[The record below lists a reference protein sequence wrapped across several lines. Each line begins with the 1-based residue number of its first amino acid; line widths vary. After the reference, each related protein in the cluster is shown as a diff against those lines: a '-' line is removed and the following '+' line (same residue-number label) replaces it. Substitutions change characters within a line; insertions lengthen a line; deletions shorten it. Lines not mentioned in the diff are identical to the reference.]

1 MHSITGFGGLCAS
14 ADTGACAVAKM
25 KMDNICNIMDLN
37 LFDIKDRVAVMTG
50 ACGVLGTTIVK
61 YFASQGVK
69 MVLLDLERASEL
81 GEKIVSEIKAD
92 GGEACFL
99 ATDVLD
105 KAVLEDNFNRI
116 MSMYGGID
124 ILLNAAGGNMASA
137 TVPPDKSIFDLDVEA
152 VKKVTELNL
161 FGTII
166 PTMVFAKAM
175 VEKKKGSIINFASES
190 ALRPLTRVAGYGVA
204 KAAVANWTKWLC
216 AELATKFGE
225 GLRVNA
231 IAPGFLLTNQNRT
244 LLTNPDGSLTPRS
257 HTILAHT
264 PIGRFLEPEEL
275 LGTLH
280 WLASDASKAV
290 TGTVAVVDG
299 GFDAFSI

>member
-1 MHSITGFGGLCAS
+1 ME
-14 ADTGACAVAKM
+14 
-25 KMDNICNIMDLN
+25 N
-37 LFDIKDRVAVMTG
+37 LFNISGKVAVMTG
-50 ACGVLGTTIVK
+50 ACGILGTSIVK
-61 YFASQGVK
+61 YFASQGSKV
-69 MVLLDLERASEL
+69 VLLDLERTAEL
-81 GEKIVSEIKAD
+81 AERIISEIKAE
-92 GGEACFL
+92 GGEAVFFP
-99 ATDVLD
+99 TNVLD
-105 KAVLEDNFNRI
+105 KTVLEDNYAGI
-116 MSMYGGID
+116 MEKYGRID

-137 TVPPDKSIFDLDVEA
+137 TVPPDKTIFDLDVDA

-175 VEKKKGSIINFASES
+175 AEQKTGSIINFASES

-204 KAAVANWTKWLC
+204 KAAVANWTKYLC
-216 AELATKFGE
+216 AELAMKFGE
-225 GLRVNA
+225 GIRVNA

-244 LLTNPDGSLTPRS
+244 LLTNPDGSLTDRS

-264 PIGRFLEPEEL
+264 PIKRFLEPEEL

>member
-1 MHSITGFGGLCAS
+1 ME
-14 ADTGACAVAKM
+14 
-25 KMDNICNIMDLN
+25 N
-37 LFDIKDRVAVMTG
+37 LFDISGKVVVMTG
-50 ACGVLGTTIVK
+50 ACGILGTTIVK
-61 YFASQGVK
+61 YFAAQGAKV
-69 MVLLDLERASEL
+69 VILDLERTSEL
-81 GEKIVSEIKAD
+81 AASIISDIEAA
-92 GGEACFL
+92 GGEAVFFP
-99 ATDVLD
+99 TNVLD
-105 KAVLEDNFNRI
+105 KSVLEENYNRI
-116 MSMYGGID
+116 MERYGRID

-137 TVPPDKSIFDLDVEA
+137 TVPPDKTIFDLDIDA

-161 FGTII
+161 FGTIM

-175 VEKKKGSIINFASES
+175 AGQKSGSIINFASES

-204 KAAVANWTKWLC
+204 KAAVANWTKYLC
-216 AELATKFGE
+216 AELAMKFGE
-225 GLRVNA
+225 GIRVNA

-244 LLTNPDGSLTPRS
+244 LLTNPDGSLTDRS